1 MRFYSSRLHRA
12 LACSAIALAASA
24 IGATVN
30 AHEAPQL
37 SATEHSSGELAEMV
51 CPVTGDSTFSDSW
64 GDARSSGRRHEGV
77 DMAAT
82 RGTPVVATLAG
93 LAEFKNTS
101 AGGRSVWLTTPDGDK
116 FFYAHLDRW
125 EGVSREVA
133 QRRDHWLRGK
143 HRKRR
148 RSSPALRGSPW
159 GRCHQSLPA
168 HGECM
173 RTPTG
178 AGEADRRLAR
188 PLTSLRAPRPRRAC
202 D

>member
-1 MRFYSSRLHRA
+1 
-12 LACSAIALAASA
+12 
-24 IGATVN
+24 
-30 AHEAPQL
+30 
-37 SATEHSSGELAEMV
+37 MV

-64 GDARSSGRRHEGV
+64 GDVRSSGRRHEGV

-133 QRRDHWLRGK
+133 RGEIIGYV
-143 HRKRR
+143 
-148 RSSPALRGSPW
+148 GSTGNAGGPHLHFEVRP
-159 GRCHQSLPA
+159 GGVAVNPYP
-168 HGECM
+168 
-173 RTPTG
+173 PT
-178 AGEADRRLAR
+178 ANAC
-188 PLTSLRAPRPRRAC
+188 APRPEPVRLTVASLAR
-202 D
+202 